1 MGGGMKWYM
10 RVLLAVAFA
19 LLFVGAGMTAV
30 QAKGGAGGGISPQ
43 WTTCDTYC
51 GGPCGPNNWGEE
63 KLVVCYSEGRGW
75 YWWVEC
81 VDDCP

>member
-30 QAKGGAGGGISPQ
+30 QAKGGDGGGITPQ
-43 WTTCDTYC
+43 WWYCEYVCVVQFC
-51 GGPCGPNNWGEE
+51 GGRFTALYEHCYHDGSMQDFWEFVRCG
-63 KLVVCYSEGRGW
+63 C
-75 YWWVEC
+75 
-81 VDDCP
+81 